1 MRLLL
6 RLALVFGVL
15 LVLAAGA
22 AYWHVNRAF
31 DHAVAPGESEELIF
45 TVPKGATLRVVGER
59 LAEQGLIES
68 TSYWQLYNRLHP
80 GPGAKA
86 GRHALRRDMSLRQL
100 RAAIAQN
107 PLPEDEPLTIVE
119 GWRLRDI
126 DADLTRRGR
135 IEAGAYLS
143 AASRPERYTAR
154 FPLEGATNLEG
165 YTFPETYMV
174 PPGPLDVEKLIQRQ
188 LDAFADRFYL
198 PHQAEIAKQKRSL
211 RELVIMASMLEREE
225 PKPALRPEVA
235 GILWKRLDASWA
247 LGVDATSRY
256 TLDDWSDRRKFLRQ
270 LRDESDLYNT
280 RLRLGLPPGPIGA
293 PSLPSLVAALRPVA
307 SPYWYYLHDADQ
319 NIRFAK
325 DAAGHEANRK
335 KYDVY

>member
-6 RLALVFGVL
+6 RLALALGL
-15 LVLAAGA
+15 LLALASAG
-22 AYWHVNRAF
+22 AYWHVNRRF
-31 DHAVAPGESEELIF
+31 DHAVAPVDGEPVIF
-45 TVPKGATLRVVGER
+45 TVTKGATLRAIGER
-59 LAEQGLIES
+59 LAEVGLIES
-68 TSYWQLYNRLHP
+68 AFYWQLYNRLHP

-100 RAAIAQN
+100 RAAIAEN

-126 DADLTRRGR
+126 DAELTRLGR
-135 IEAGAYLS
+135 IEAGAYLR
-143 AASRPERYTAR
+143 AASEPVRFSLR
-154 FPLEGATNLEG
+154 FPLEGAQDLEG

-188 LDAFADRFYL
+188 LDAFAERFYL
-198 PHQAEIAKQKRSL
+198 PHQEELAKQKRTL
-211 RELVIMASMLEREE
+211 RELVVMASMLEREE

-256 TLDDWSDRRKFLRQ
+256 TLDDWSDRKKFLKQ
-270 LRDESDLYNT
+270 LRDETDVYNT

-293 PSLPSLVAALRPVA
+293 PSLPSLVAALRPVE
-307 SPYWYYLHDADQ
+307 SPYWYYLHDKDQ

-335 KYDVY
+335 KYNVY